1 MQHKEKHLM
10 KSGLSVGKLVTF
22 IILIIGGITMLL
34 PFVWMLLSSMKTNT
48 ELLRMPPT
56 WLPEKGFWIGNYKQ
70 VLELISFDRYI
81 MNSLLIAV
89 INTVAGLFT
98 SAFTGYIFAKY
109 DFRGKNIIFIFL
121 LGSMMIP
128 FQVIMIPMY
137 SMMIQVDWIDSYY
150 ALTIPYFVSMF
161 GVFLMRQSMT
171 ALPND
176 LMDAAF
182 IDGCS
187 HFRTFFEI
195 MLPLVKTSMS
205 ALAIFL
211 FMGSWNDYLWPLI
224 VIDSEVMRT
233 ITIGLGVFVHQ
244 RGMKYDLLMA
254 ASVMAILPMLIVF
267 FSAQKNFIEG
277 ITLTGMKS

>member
-1 MQHKEKHLM
+1 M

-48 ELLRMPPT
+48 ELLKMPPT

-70 VLELISFDRYI
+70 VLKLVSFDRYI

-171 ALPND
+171 TLPND

-233 ITIGLGVFVHQ
+233 IPIGLGVFVHQ

-254 ASVMAILPMLIVF
+254 SSVMAILPMLIVF

>member
-1 MQHKEKHLM
+1 
-10 KSGLSVGKLVTF
+10 
-22 IILIIGGITMLL
+22 
-34 PFVWMLLSSMKTNT
+34 
-48 ELLRMPPT
+48 
-56 WLPEKGFWIGNYKQ
+56 
-70 VLELISFDRYI
+70 
-81 MNSLLIAV
+81 
-89 INTVAGLFT
+89 
-98 SAFTGYIFAKY
+98 
-109 DFRGKNIIFIFL
+109 
-121 LGSMMIP
+121 
-128 FQVIMIPMY
+128 
-137 SMMIQVDWIDSYY
+137 
-150 ALTIPYFVSMF
+150 MF
-161 GVFLMRQSMT
+161 GVFLMRQSMAT
-171 ALPND
+171 LPND

-205 ALAIFL
+205 TLAIFL

-233 ITIGLGVFVHQ
+233 IPIGLGVFVHQ